1 MRRGDVPGSLRG
13 ECHFIIVLLG
23 EVEASSMGTTGVG
36 AGVKQE
42 KWDKLKQGSC
52 RLSTGEKHMFYNI
65 YYMFKC
71 L

>member
-1 MRRGDVPGSLRG
+1 
-13 ECHFIIVLLG
+13 
-23 EVEASSMGTTGVG
+23 VG